1 LEVFEKIN
9 YLISEKNMSKKEF
22 ADKFLSLN
30 PRLRTTGE
38 APSYSSIYG
47 YLSGRRE
54 IKIELIPYIA
64 EALNIKEQEL
74 FNFDLEYST
83 EFNIRYSKDVRE
95 IIELIQYAPKNMIEH
110 IKVTLQRFKKSYDD
124 GVKEPTSS

>member
-1 LEVFEKIN
+1 MEVFEKIN